1 LRKLLA
7 LTGVALG
14 LAAQPGLAADPRV
27 ELKTNR
33 GTIVLELNQAKAPK
47 TVANFLQYVK
57 DGHYN
62 GTVFHRTIDGF
73 MIQGGGFDRDMR
85 EKPTRGRIE
94 NEAGNGL
101 RNDYG
106 TIAMARTPD
115 PHSASAQFFINVK
128 NNDFLNYRE
137 PSPQGYGYAVFGKVV
152 SGMDVVDRIAKV
164 PTGNAGPHQN
174 VPREPVVIESASI
187 LPAK

>member
-1 LRKLLA
+1 MRLLLLA
-7 LTGVALG
+7 LAALVS
-14 LAAQPGLAADPRV
+14 ASQALAADPRV

-33 GTIVLELNQAKAPK
+33 GAIVLELYPEKAPK

-57 DGHYN
+57 DGHYT
-62 GTVFHRTIDGF
+62 GTTFHRVIDGF
-73 MIQGGGFDRDMR
+73 MIQGGGFDQDMR
-85 EKPTRGRIE
+85 QKPARPPVP

-101 RNDYG
+101 KNDVG

-115 PHSASAQFFINVK
+115 PHSATAQFFINLK
-128 NNDFLNYRE
+128 GNDFLNYKE
-137 PSPQGYGYAVFGKVV
+137 PTPQGYGYTVFGKVV
-152 SGMDVVDRIAKV
+152 SGMDIVERIAKS

-174 VPREPVVIESASI
+174 VPREPVVIESASV

>member
-1 LRKLLA
+1 LRRLLLPLLLLA
-7 LTGVALG
+7 FAL
-14 LAAQPGLAADPRV
+14 PGLAADPRV

-33 GTIVLELNQAKAPK
+33 GAIVLELYPDKAPK

-62 GTVFHRTIDGF
+62 GTVFHRVIDGF
-73 MIQGGGFDRDMR
+73 MIQGGGFDKDLRQ
-85 EKPTRGRIE
+85 KSTRPPVP

-101 RNDYG
+101 KNDLG

-128 NNDFLNYRE
+128 SNDFLNYKE
-137 PSPQGYGYAVFGKVV
+137 PTPQGYGYTVFGKVV
-152 SGMDVVDRIAKV
+152 SGMDVVERIAKS
-164 PTGNAGPHQN
+164 PTGNAGGHQN
-174 VPREPVVIESASI
+174 VPREPIVIESASI